1 MILKVHGKHKNSNI
15 FQTMFWRYSKCP
27 CAYIRQKIKKV
38 LVKAISMHIRG
49 KLWRLGKKN
58 LALRVLRGKRVL
70 LLRFQNPYSK
80 FRSVAIMIFKAG
92 RKAQGLRWCCFIA
105 VDKMFNNV
113 QHLSTLLFYILLFK
127 YSKHGVLCVCPGR
140 NCKSSVNFT
149 LSSAEWKLVPRRVDS
164 RVSLLFP

>member
-1 MILKVHGKHKNSNI
+1 
-15 FQTMFWRYSKCP
+15 
-27 CAYIRQKIKKV
+27 
-38 LVKAISMHIRG
+38 MHIRG
-49 KLWRLGKKN
+49 KLWRLISPKKN

-92 RKAQGLRWCCFIA
+92 KKAQGLRWCCFIA

-127 YSKHGVLCVCPGR
+127 YSKHGVLCVCVLGEIVSPVSTSPYHLQ
-140 NCKSSVNFT
+140 NEN
-149 LSSAEWKLVPRRVDS
+149 LSHDVWIHVFHSFS
-164 RVSLLFP
+164 HSLIPEYLFPPNRETQATASRHHSQHFQAN